1 MDEKE
6 LFKKVFLDH
15 HYDEHNYQLL
25 NSDSHPGVIKKPTY
39 EMWNIFKIHYDITYG
54 KRKSSTF
61 STQRGYLSPRLKPWD
76 PYYNIFLKPLN
87 NTGFDWLEILRP
99 QATFK
104 KKLGYGKIKKLIDV
118 VADISVNP
126 IANPTL
132 YFDTQKFPRVH
143 PGKNLVSAHQ
153 ILDKDINVIRFKR
166 KHNPNKTNIRRPIVE
181 IEEIKNIETLN
192 ELVDCYETTP
202 IGFLEQKHIHMLC
215 FHGNY
220 ALRDPRGY
228 QLKLTY
234 DLDLFCK
241 EIAKNFDSKSH
252 FSVLSEKEEV
262 IHIPR
267 VYDTKE
273 ITKFF
278 QYMYKKDCF
287 IRDEIYEQYER
298 HWNK

>member
-1 MDEKE
+1 MNEIE
-6 LFKKVFLDH
+6 IFKKVFLDH
-15 HYDEHNYQLL
+15 HDDEHDYQLL
-25 NSDSHPGVIKKPTY
+25 SDLHFPGVIKKPTY
-39 EMWNIFKIHYDITYG
+39 ETWKQLVRLYDITYG
-54 KRKSSTF
+54 KRKSSTLN
-61 STQRGYLSPRLKPWD
+61 TQRGYLAPRVKPWD
-76 PYYNIFLKPLN
+76 PYYDIFLKPLN

-99 QATFK
+99 QATLK
-104 KKLGYGKIKKLIDV
+104 EELGYSKILKIIEV
-118 VADISVNP
+118 VANISVNP

-132 YFDTQKFPRVH
+132 YFDNNKHPRVH

-153 ILDKDINVIRFKR
+153 ILDKDLNVIRFKR
-166 KHNPNKTNIRRPIVE
+166 KMREPIVE
-181 IEEIKNIETLN
+181 IVPLKNIETLSD
-192 ELVDCYETTP
+192 LVDCYETTP
-202 IGFLEQKHIHMLC
+202 IGFIEKKHIHLLC

-241 EIAKNFDSKSH
+241 EIAKNFDSNKH
-252 FSVLSEKEEV
+252 FPVLGRKGEV

-278 QYMYKKDCF
+278 QYMYKKDCLL
-287 IRDEIYEQYER
+287 RDRIYEKYER